1 MKLLKKLKIIR
12 IRFNDTQSSED
23 NSFNNLC
30 LIANPLLNYSNEII
44 YLYKDNKNSENSD
57 VIKDIIN
64 LRNSSKKN
72 TEKKNLFGL
81 KTRESL
87 SNFSA
92 CIKRE
97 KTQVFGF
104 HNLKSKSKLFN
115 MYLEVN
121 DDSPKSERFRPKQR
135 ESIHYK
141 RKSVTKF
148 DDNKTI
154 EEKSENDK
162 KESEIIFVEHNED
175 INCKSEYAFS
185 NDQNFSNNDDF
196 NEEEN
201 EKPALKRGLT
211 VKEDLMP
218 NIKLIIIKIRT
229 I

>member
-1 MKLLKKLKIIR
+1 
-12 IRFNDTQSSED
+12 
-23 NSFNNLC
+23 
-30 LIANPLLNYSNEII
+30 
-44 YLYKDNKNSENSD
+44 
-57 VIKDIIN
+57 
-64 LRNSSKKN
+64 
-72 TEKKNLFGL
+72 
-81 KTRESL
+81 
-87 SNFSA
+87 
-92 CIKRE
+92 
-97 KTQVFGF
+97 
-104 HNLKSKSKLFN
+104 
-115 MYLEVN
+115 MYLEAN

-211 VKEDLMP
+211 VKEDLMQ
-218 NIKLIIIKIRT
+218 NIQINNNNNKNKNNLNHKKILGLIRSSFYNTFKI
-229 I
+229 